1 LITSL
6 DSMKKLYTL
15 DKTKETHFIID
26 FVQGTILYLR
36 VIVQYIFMSF
46 VIGVKKLLAFLRN
59 FAMFN
64 SGYKFERTHKKN
76 W

>member
-1 LITSL
+1 MIASL

-15 DKTKETHFIID
+15 DKIKETHFIID

-36 VIVQYIFMSF
+36 VIVQYIFRSF
-46 VIGVKKLLAFLRN
+46 VIGVKQLLAFLGN

-76 W
+76 S